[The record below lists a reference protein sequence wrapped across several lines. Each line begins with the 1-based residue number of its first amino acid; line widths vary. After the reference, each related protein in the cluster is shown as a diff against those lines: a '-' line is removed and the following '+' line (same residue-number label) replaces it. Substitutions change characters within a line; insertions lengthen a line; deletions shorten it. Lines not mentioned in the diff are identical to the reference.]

1 MFLLESLDERGQ
13 LRVVIGDGELYAPHG
28 TLTLLND
35 ERRTIC
41 RGDGQKQER
50 TGAFLVQVFY
60 LGDNEMNDDHQGLEC
75 YLPGRIASSS
85 KSDGT
90 RAELCSSVDLC
101 QTKSVVFLNQGWY
114 PRVRVSLCHV

>member
-1 MFLLESLDERGQ
+1 MFLLESLNGRGQ
-13 LRVVIGDGELYAPHG
+13 LRVVIGEGELYAPHG
-28 TLTLLND
+28 ALTLLND

-60 LGDNEMNDDHQGLEC
+60 LEDNEMNDDYQGLEC